1 LFKLGVNEWVL
12 VRICLSVAQ
21 PWNDIDL
28 NRLERNRTC
37 SLARPISVSVLKTQ
51 VRRYLKR
58 ANGGAKEKMAK
69 AIWNGKVIAES
80 ETTEVVEGNVYF
92 PESSLKREYFRSS
105 STTSTCPWKGQ
116 AKYMSLYID
125 GQDNPDAAWY
135 YPDPK
140 PAARKIKGFVAF
152 WRGVEVEK

>member
-1 LFKLGVNEWVL
+1 VSYPSRHFQEQRGSFKGSVKSQLEVAATSACAFYWVSQKCDRVSAALL
-12 VRICLSVAQ
+12 VAEDAQ
-21 PWNDIDL
+21 
-28 NRLERNRTC
+28 TG
-37 SLARPISVSVLKTQ
+37 STMAR
-51 VRRYLKR
+51 
-58 ANGGAKEKMAK
+58 
-69 AIWNGKVIAES
+69 AIWNGRVVAES
-80 ETTEVVEGNVYF
+80 ETTETVEGNVYF
-92 PESSLKREYFRSS
+92 PETSLKREYFRSS

-116 AKYMSLYID
+116 ARYMSLLID